1 MSGRPHPSQSGR
13 FSGAMTEDLLT
24 LISGWVHKMSVASSR
39 VVGLRTPSHMA
50 IHNNPDSTN
59 MRYFYMCKTSVSKCF
74 PQYLRFS
81 TLTAG
86 GKRDICRDVQQIR
99 RYLVMQEGLSVWL
112 QTISKPARLLWVER
126 MLVWDRSK
134 IKSLHTKISQYKG
147 KSLHLVLR
155 REYWAMGALI
165 LLRWCRI
172 HYGTHRSRVLRVA
185 GALKVWPWRVNHP

>member
-1 MSGRPHPSQSGR
+1 MGKYLHPRNLTYPSGRPLPSQNGR
-13 FSGAMTEDLLT
+13 FFRGYDM
-24 LISGWVHKMSVASSR
+24 ASSR
-39 VVGLRTPSHMA
+39 VVGLITPSHMA
-50 IHNNPDSTN
+50 IHISPDSTN
-59 MRYFYMCKTSVSKCF
+59 MRYFYTCKTSVSKCF
-74 PQYLRFS
+74 RQYLRFS

-112 QTISKPARLLWVER
+112 KTISNLRDCCESRECLF
-126 MLVWDRSK
+126 WDRSK
-134 IKSLHTKISQYKG
+134 NKSLHTKISQYKG
-147 KSLHLVLR
+147 KSLHSVLR